1 MVVWL
6 TPAGTEDEGGVKQ
19 PAYLNFDTALL
30 SPPHGNHMHVR
41 ALHKHMH
48 SPLLRAQLKRQ
59 ADGGEWVASHVSA
72 SSCL

>member
-48 SPLLRAQLKRQ
+48 SPLLRAHLI
-59 ADGGEWVASHVSA
+59 
-72 SSCL
+72 